1 MRTLQQM
8 KKLAT
13 MVELDNGECY
23 LEIGPKSGDYATA
36 DMYLLQP
43 RYETYYF
50 ENSRIGHMIKS
61 VKWCQLGT
69 CIVVILGNND
79 RISGL
84 HCFQRRKL

>member
-1 MRTLQQM
+1 M

-50 ENSRIGHMIKS
+50 ENSRIGVIGRMVKSVIRS
-61 VKWCQLGT
+61 VKW
-69 CIVVILGNND
+69 
-79 RISGL
+79 
-84 HCFQRRKL
+84 

>member
-1 MRTLQQM
+1 MQQM

-50 ENSRIGHMIKS
+50 ENSRIG
-61 VKWCQLGT
+61 
-69 CIVVILGNND
+69 VIELLRPRVLVSLVG
-79 RISGL
+79 
-84 HCFQRRKL
+84 KE

>member
-1 MRTLQQM
+1 M

-43 RYETYYF
+43 RYETSYYF
-50 ENSRIGHMIKS
+50 ENSRIGVIGRMVKSVIRS
-61 VKWCQLGT
+61 VKW
-69 CIVVILGNND
+69 
-79 RISGL
+79 
-84 HCFQRRKL
+84 